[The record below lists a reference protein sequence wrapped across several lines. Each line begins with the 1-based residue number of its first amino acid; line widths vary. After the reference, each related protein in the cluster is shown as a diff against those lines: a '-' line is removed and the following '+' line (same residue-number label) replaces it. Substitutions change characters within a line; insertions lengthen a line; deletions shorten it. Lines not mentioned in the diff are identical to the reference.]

1 MSCSK
6 NNTLLA
12 DCKELVLKH
21 CTNLPKS
28 EVIIEANFVKHT
40 NIIYFAY
47 PVVFAELFTS
57 NYEQKFIEHLSIA
70 GFLLYR
76 HLLISD
82 RLQDKDDVEKVQHIG
97 VDALIAAQRVCKDE
111 AFRILRQCFDE
122 KSYFWRLLSD
132 VQALQKQTDDMEA
145 LMRNLQPLGLYLKSY
160 EQLALL
166 KSICGR
172 LCIDALY
179 AYAIEHCNSHEEQT
193 QYSVQYNDAS
203 RIYGRFALILQILDD
218 TDDVNIDLINGQQNL
233 INEIIKSYFGEAN
246 DVKKHFYFDGI
257 ASQVYGY
264 IINICKEVEFATQR
278 TIWLNRLVGEIHAS
292 AAKKAYAIENY
303 VQVKNFAQTYTSNLY
318 KNIDIK
324 SASELKANVIS
335 KSVCNAVI
343 QNSLRWLLSQAH
355 DGFVESYH
363 FMYFPKNDGFKCT
376 GVFVGNKF
384 QLSIIALALQ
394 QIGQHC
400 SVRFDE
406 HLKPIADYFLSDVQP
421 NYRKTWCYLN
431 DFYDLGADVDD
442 MAQMMRFMH
451 GYLDAE
457 TFERHCGSAIDFV
470 CKSIVEQKRP
480 TTTWLPPVETTE
492 LSEHQHRLNISKWG
506 DTIDIEVMANL
517 LLLFEQLQGARWE
530 TTRDAA
536 MIVRDYIVNEYL
548 SKSAIMPRWYY
559 SRFYPIYLLS
569 KLNHFATPKLRD
581 ILIKTLLE
589 TQNADGSWL
598 SNKQLGT
605 SVIDTAFAVRA
616 LQGLSKNQNNTTKKY
631 IQKGIQFISQ
641 RQQPDGSWPAECF
654 IKPRYEDPYASR
666 TVTTIFCIECLLNVQ
681 Q

>member
-12 DCKELVLKH
+12 DCKELVLRH
-21 CTNLPKS
+21 CANLPKS
-28 EVIIEANFVKHT
+28 EVIIEANFVRRT

-47 PVVFAELFTS
+47 PVVFAELFTFDFDS
-57 NYEQKFIEHLSIA
+57 HFVEQLSIA

-97 VDALIAAQRVCKDE
+97 VDALIAAQKICKDE

-132 VQALQKQTDDMEA
+132 VQALQKQTDDLEA
-145 LMRNLQPLGLYLKSY
+145 SMCNVQPLGLYLKSY
-160 EQLALL
+160 EQLALQ
-166 KSICGR
+166 KSIYGR

-179 AYAIEHCNSHEEQT
+179 TYVMEHSNSVEEQVK
-193 QYSVQYNDAS
+193 YNLQYNEAS
-203 RIYGRFALILQILDD
+203 RIYDRFALILQILDD
-218 TDDVNIDLINGQQNL
+218 IEDVHIDSVNGQQNL
-233 INEIIKSYFGEAN
+233 INHIVKSCCGEIK

-257 ASQVYGY
+257 AARVYGY
-264 IINICKEVEFATQR
+264 VINICKEVEFATQR
-278 TIWLNRLVGEIHAS
+278 TIWLKRFVGQIHAGV
-292 AAKKAYAIENY
+292 AKKAYAIENY
-303 VQVKNFAQTYTSNLY
+303 VKVKNFAQTYTSTLY

-324 SASELKANVIS
+324 LVSNLKANVIS
-335 KSVCNAVI
+335 KTVCDTAL

-355 DGFVESYH
+355 DDFVESYH

-406 HLKPIADYFLSDVQP
+406 HQKPIADYFLSDVQP

-442 MAQMMRFMH
+442 MAQMMRFLH

-616 LQGLSKNQNNTTKKY
+616 LQGLSKNNDTKKA
-631 IQKGIQFISQ
+631 IQNGIQFIRE

>member
-1 MSCSK
+1 MSNSK
-6 NNTLLA
+6 NKIELA
-12 DCKELVLKH
+12 NCKDLVLQY
-21 CTNLPKS
+21 CANLPNN
-28 EVIIEANFVKHT
+28 EVIIEENFVRHT
-40 NIIYFAY
+40 NIIYFTY
-47 PVVFAELFTS
+47 PVIFAELFTF
-57 NYEQKFIEHLSIA
+57 NYEQKFIEQLSIA

-82 RLQDKDDVEKVQHIG
+82 RLQDKDDVEKVQRIG
-97 VDALIAAQRVCKDE
+97 LDALVAAQKVCKDE
-111 AFRILRQCFDE
+111 AFGILRLCFDE
-122 KSYFWRLLSD
+122 KSIFWRLLSD
-132 VQALQKQTDDMEA
+132 VQALQKQTNDLEVSMCNA
-145 LMRNLQPLGLYLKSY
+145 HPLGLYLKSY
-160 EQLALL
+160 EQLALQ
-166 KSICGR
+166 KSIYGR

-179 AYAIEHCNSHEEQT
+179 TYVMEHSNSVEEQVK
-193 QYSVQYNDAS
+193 YNLQYNEAS
-203 RIYGRFALILQILDD
+203 RIYDRFALILQILDD
-218 TDDVNIDLINGQQNL
+218 IEDVHIDSVNGQQNL
-233 INEIIKSYFGEAN
+233 INHIVKSCCGEIK

-257 ASQVYGY
+257 AARVYGY
-264 IINICKEVEFATQR
+264 VINICKEVEFATQR
-278 TIWLNRLVGEIHAS
+278 TIWLKRFVGQIHAS
-292 AAKKAYAIENY
+292 VAKKAYAIENY

-324 SASELKANVIS
+324 SVSELKANVIS
-335 KSVCNAVI
+335 KTVCDTAL

-400 SVRFDE
+400 SVHFDE
-406 HLKPIADYFLSDVQP
+406 HLKPIADYFLADVQP
-421 NYRKTWCYLN
+421 NYRNTWCYLN

-442 MAQMMRFMH
+442 MAQIMRFLH
-451 GYLDAE
+451 GYLDAD
-457 TFERHCGSAIDFV
+457 TFERHCGGAIDFV
-470 CKSIVEQKRP
+470 CKSIVDQKRP
-480 TTTWLPPVETTE
+480 ITTWLPPVETTE

-569 KLNHFATPKLRD
+569 KLNHFATPELKGV
-581 ILIKTLLE
+581 LIKTLLE

-598 SNKQLGT
+598 SNKQLST
-605 SVIDTAFAVRA
+605 YVIDTAFAVSA
-616 LQGLSKNQNNTTKKY
+616 LQGLSKNNDTKKA
-631 IQKGIQFISQ
+631 IQNGIQFISQ

-666 TVTTIFCIECLLNVQ
+666 TITTIFCIECLLNVQ

>member
-1 MSCSK
+1 MSSSK
-6 NNTLLA
+6 NTTLLA
-12 DCKELVLKH
+12 NCKELVLKH

-28 EVIIEANFVKHT
+28 EVIIEENFVKRT

-47 PVVFAELFTS
+47 PVVFAELFTFDFDS
-57 NYEQKFIEHLSIA
+57 HFVEQLSIA

-82 RLQDKDDVEKVQHIG
+82 RLQDKDDVEKVQRIG
-97 VDALIAAQRVCKDE
+97 LDALVAAQKVCKDE
-111 AFRILRQCFDE
+111 AFGILRLCFNE
-122 KSYFWRLLSD
+122 KSIFWRLLSD
-132 VQALQKQTDDMEA
+132 VQALQKQTNDLEVSMSNA
-145 LMRNLQPLGLYLKSY
+145 HPLGLYLKSY

-166 KSICGR
+166 KSIYGR

-179 AYAIEHCNSHEEQT
+179 TYAIEHCNSHEEQI
-193 QYSVQYNDAS
+193 QYSVQYNDAT

-218 TDDVNIDLINGQQNL
+218 IDDVNIDLINGQQN
-233 INEIIKSYFGEAN
+233 IVNHIVKSYFGQTN
-246 DVKKHFYFDGI
+246 DVKRHFYFDGI

-264 IINICKEVEFATQR
+264 VINICKEVVFATQR

-303 VQVKNFAQTYTSNLY
+303 VQVKNFAQNYTSNLY

-324 SASELKANVIS
+324 TVSELKANIIS
-335 KSVCNAVI
+335 KNVSNI
-343 QNSLRWLLSQAH
+343 SLQKSLQWIISQAY
-355 DGFVESYH
+355 DCFVEAYH

-384 QLSIIALALQ
+384 QLAIIALALQ
-394 QIGQHC
+394 QIGQRC

-406 HLKPIADYFLSDVQP
+406 YLKPIADYFLADVQP
-421 NYRKTWCYLN
+421 NYRNTWCYLN

-442 MAQMMRFMH
+442 MAQMMRFLH

-457 TFERHCGSAIDFV
+457 AFERHCGDAIDFV
-470 CKSIVEQKRP
+470 CKSIEEQKRP
-480 TTTWLPPVETTE
+480 ITTWLPPVETTE

-517 LLLFEQLQGARWE
+517 LLVLEQLQGAEWE
-530 TTRDAA
+530 ATRGAA
-536 MIVRDYIVNEYL
+536 IIVRDYIVDEYL

-569 KLNHFATPKLRD
+569 KLKHFASHELKD
-581 ILIKTLLE
+581 VLIKALLE

-598 SNKQLGT
+598 SNKQLNT
-605 SVIDTAFAVRA
+605 SVIDTAFAVSA
-616 LQGLSKNQNNTTKKY
+616 LQGLSKNQNSDTKKA
-631 IQKGIQFISQ
+631 IQNGVQFIIQ
-641 RQQPDGSWPAECF
+641 RQQPDGSWPAEYF

-666 TVTTIFCIECLLNVQ
+666 IISTIFCIECLLNIW
-681 Q
+681 